1 VGLDLLRMAAAM
13 MVLSGHLTYVLWIG
27 KPNPPVTAHIME
39 PFVWFGWVGV
49 EIFFVISGFVIAYS
63 AVGIVSNPATAP
75 RAHTVFF
82 QHRLKRLFPAAVIC
96 ASFTATLNYFDGSQ
110 TLIRAI
116 ASWIRTLLF
125 LPQAPIPILRLPFVD
140 FSYWT
145 LTIEVIFYALIYLLL
160 RFKRFDLLSRVM
172 GGVGLASTLFWIA
185 YFVTLDRSSGAIHWH
200 LETPLSVIA
209 QITLLINGCYFALGV
224 FLWKCLF
231 QSFTWKRITMLCIC
245 MIGGILQIIE
255 RWNYYTPQVAIRIPA
270 TLAVVVWAVAVALII
285 LFTRGNAP
293 LQHLL
298 GRRGVTIARR
308 LGLMTYPLY
317 LLHQQFGVFLI
328 LHIRTAIG
336 DWMAI
341 IFAASSALI
350 LAYLVSVYLEPPA
363 QRLLGRFVQSR
374 STTPVTPGR

>member
-1 VGLDLLRMAAAM
+1 M

-27 KPNPPVTAHIME
+27 KPNPPISAHIME

-63 AVGIVSNPATAP
+63 AVGIVSNPATEP

-82 QHRLKRLFPAAVIC
+82 QHRLKRLFPAALIC

-110 TLIRAI
+110 TLLRAI
-116 ASWIRTLLF
+116 ASWFRTLLF
-125 LPQAPIPILRLPFVD
+125 LPTAPLPILRLPFVD

-160 RFKRFDLLSRVM
+160 RLKRLDRLSQVM
-172 GGVGLASTLFWIA
+172 GILGLASTLFWVV
-185 YFVTLDRSSGAIHWH
+185 YFVTLSRSGGVTHWH
-200 LETPLSVIA
+200 LESPLNVIA

-231 QSFTWKRITMLCIC
+231 QAFTWKRITMIGICIL
-245 MIGGILQIIE
+245 GGALQIIQ
-255 RWNYYTPQVAIRIPA
+255 RWNFYTPQVAARIPA
-270 TLAVVVWAVAVALII
+270 TLAVVVWIIAVGLII
-285 LFTRGNAP
+285 LFTHANVP

-298 GRRGVTIARR
+298 GHRGVSIARR

-317 LLHQQFGVFLI
+317 LLHQQFGVFLVM
-328 LHIRTAIG
+328 HTRTAVG
-336 DWMAI
+336 DWIAI
-341 IFAASSALI
+341 LLATVSALG

-363 QRLLGRFVQSR
+363 QRLLGRLLQAR
-374 STTPVTPGR
+374 PATPETPRA

>member
-1 VGLDLLRMAAAM
+1 MAAAM
-13 MVLSGHLTYVLWIG
+13 MVLSGHLTYVLWLG
-27 KPNPPVTAHIME
+27 KPTPPITAHIME

-82 QHRLKRLFPAAVIC
+82 QHRLKRLFPAALIC

-110 TLIRAI
+110 TLLRAV
-116 ASWIRTLLF
+116 ASWFRTLLF
-125 LPQAPIPILRLPFVD
+125 LPTAPLPILRLPFVD

-160 RFKRFDLLSRVM
+160 RFKRINLLAPVM
-172 GGVGLASTLFWIA
+172 GGVGVASTLFWIA
-185 YFVTLDRSSGAIHWH
+185 YFATLNRSSGIIHWH
-200 LETPLSVIA
+200 LESPLSVIA

-231 QSFTWKRITMLCIC
+231 QSFTWKRIIMLCIC
-245 MIGGILQIIE
+245 ILGGALQIIQ
-255 RWNYYTPQVAIRIPA
+255 RWNYYTPQVASRIPA
-270 TLAVVVWAVAVALII
+270 TLAVVVWIVAVALII
-285 LFTRGNAP
+285 LFTRANVS

-298 GRRGVTIARR
+298 GHRGVSIARR

-317 LLHQQFGVFLI
+317 LLHQQFGVFLV
-328 LHIRTAIG
+328 LHTRTAVG
-336 DWMAI
+336 DWIAI
-341 IFAASSALI
+341 ILATASALG
-350 LAYLVSVYLEPPA
+350 LAYIVSVYLEPPA
-363 QRLLGRFVQSR
+363 QRLLWRFVQAR
-374 STTPVTPGR
+374 SLTAAT

>member
-1 VGLDLLRMAAAM
+1 MAAAM
-13 MVLSGHLTYVLWIG
+13 MVLSGHLTYVMWMD

-110 TLIRAI
+110 TLVRAI
-116 ASWIRTLLF
+116 ASWVRTLLF
-125 LPQAPIPILRLPFVD
+125 LPQAPLPIFRLPFVD
-140 FSYWT
+140 WSYWT
-145 LTIEVIFYALIYLLL
+145 LSIEVIFYSLIYLLL
-160 RFKRFDLLSRVM
+160 RFKRIDLLARVM
-172 GGVGLASTLFWIA
+172 GGIGLASTLFWIA
-185 YFVTLDRSSGAIHWH
+185 YFATLNHSGGTIHWH
-200 LETPLSVIA
+200 LESPLSVIA

-231 QSFTWKRITMLCIC
+231 QSFTWQRITMLGVCL
-245 MIGGILQIIE
+245 IGGILQIIQ
-255 RWNYYTPQVAIRIPA
+255 RWNYYTPQVAVRIPA
-270 TLAVVVWAVAVALII
+270 TLAVVVWIVAGALII
-285 LFTRGNAP
+285 LFTRANTP
-293 LQHLL
+293 IQQLL
-298 GRRGVTIARR
+298 GHTGVRIMRR

-317 LLHQQFGVFLI
+317 LLHQKFGVLLI
-328 LHIRTAIG
+328 LHIRMVVG

-341 IFAASSALI
+341 ILATSSALM

-363 QRLLGRFVQSR
+363 QRLLWRFVQAR
-374 STTPVTPGR
+374 STTSVTPGDRA

>member
-1 VGLDLLRMAAAM
+1 MAAAL

-27 KPNPPVTAHIME
+27 KPNPPITARIME

-63 AVGIVSNPATAP
+63 AVGIVSNPVTA
-75 RAHTVFF
+75 RHAHTVFF
-82 QHRLKRLFPAAVIC
+82 QHRLKRLFPAALIC

-110 TLIRAI
+110 TLVRAFT
-116 ASWIRTLLF
+116 SWIRTLLF
-125 LPQAPIPILRLPFVD
+125 LPTLPIPILRLPFVD

-160 RFKRFDLLSRVM
+160 RFKRIDLLAKVM
-172 GGVGLASTLFWIA
+172 GALGLASTLFWIA
-185 YFVTLDRSSGAIHWH
+185 YFATLDRSGGTTHWH
-200 LETPLSVIA
+200 IESHLSVIA

-231 QSFTWKRITMLCIC
+231 QAFTWKRITMIGIC
-245 MIGGILQIIE
+245 MLGGALQIIE
-255 RWNYYTPQVAIRIPA
+255 RWNYFTPQVAARIPA
-270 TLAVVVWAVAVALII
+270 TLAVVVWIVAVALII
-285 LFTRGNAP
+285 LFTRANVT

-298 GRRGVTIARR
+298 GHRGVSIARR

-328 LHIRTAIG
+328 LHTRTAVG
-336 DWMAI
+336 DWIAI
-341 IFAASSALI
+341 ILATASALG

-363 QRLLGRFVQSR
+363 QRLLGRLVQAGSI
-374 STTPVTPGR
+374 SPVNQRP